1 MSLFSLVLSG
11 STELLSYDAVMAGQA
26 VLVWTVMC
34 YERTFT
40 IQGSLLNFH
49 ENGRVLYQKP
59 ALYLTGKMVPLRGS
73 CSIWQTG
80 RARYKESKKTGQW
93 PLALLH
99 NPQKSLKNSTCLVPC
114 EIPQH

>member
-26 VLVWTVMC
+26 ALVLTVMC

-40 IQGSLLNFH
+40 IQVSLLNFH
-49 ENGRVLYQKP
+49 ENSKVLYQKP

-99 NPQKSLKNSTCLVPC
+99 NPQKSLKNSTRLIPC